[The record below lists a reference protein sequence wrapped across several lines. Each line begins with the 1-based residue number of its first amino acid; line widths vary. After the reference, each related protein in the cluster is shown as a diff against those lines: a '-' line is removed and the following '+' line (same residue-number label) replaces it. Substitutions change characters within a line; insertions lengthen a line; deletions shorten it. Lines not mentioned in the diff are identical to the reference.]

1 MRARGFT
8 LVEVMVALAIVAIA
22 LPAVLMALYRQVD
35 DTAYLRD
42 KTMAAMVAANT
53 LAEMRLVI
61 ASTRTLAAG
70 KDNGMVTMADRD
82 WHWWLETTQ
91 TEQVPQYYRIE
102 IKVSLSEDP
111 RVQPLYTLTA
121 FMQGDLE
128 VDTQGFGGDGGG
140 GEKTGGGDA
149 DGAADD
155 GAGTETGV
163 NENVEAQPQ
172 PQQTP
177 IELPTEQNPDGQ

>member
-22 LPAVLMALYRQVD
+22 LPAVLMALYQQVD

-42 KTMAAMVAANT
+42 KTMAAMVAANK

-61 ASTRTLAAG
+61 ASTRSLTAG
-70 KDNGMVTMADRD
+70 KDNGLATMAERD
-82 WHWWLETTQ
+82 WHWWVETKA
-91 TEQVPQYYRIE
+91 TEQVPLFYRVE

-121 FMQGDLE
+121 FMSGDLQI
-128 VDTQGFGGDGGG
+128 DQQGLNPGGPGDPNDPGDPTDPGTPQAPGEPATPEIPETPEGLQLQLPNDG
-140 GEKTGGGDA
+140 T
-149 DGAADD
+149 
-155 GAGTETGV
+155 
-163 NENVEAQPQ
+163 
-172 PQQTP
+172 
-177 IELPTEQNPDGQ
+177 